1 MPWTKWN
8 LVTCSKLAGTGADRF
23 RGFSTME
30 GTWWHWVGGSMEAAG
45 PGSRRQLSDHELYQQ
60 LTSQSKPHKVP
71 GINEVRRTL
80 YDPQMNGKTC
90 LNHFLWFPYSS
101 SPSSSRCFLRDEQRW
116 RNVVDTNMY
125 CLISFQGRMPVL
137 CLNWKELP
145 HPRSYPTQS
154 GLYSTIDDGR
164 GWKIQAFGPGYL
176 W

>member
-8 LVTCSKLAGTGADRF
+8 LVTCRKLAGTGADRF
-23 RGFSTME
+23 RAFSTME

-45 PGSRRQLSDHELYQQ
+45 PGSRRQLSDHKLYQQ

-71 GINEVRRTL
+71 RINEVRSTL

-101 SPSSSRCFLRDEQRW
+101 SPNSSRCFLRDEQRW

-125 CLISFQGRMPVL
+125 CLLFSRKDASSLPQLKRATLSQVVSYPKWPVL
-137 CLNWKELP
+137 NNW
-145 HPRSYPTQS
+145 
-154 GLYSTIDDGR
+154 
-164 GWKIQAFGPGYL
+164 W